1 MNLPALQIHLG
12 LYPTQIQRAAQ
23 LYLEALRRQIGPLI
37 GADSRAVAFLRQSI
51 NPQNVLT
58 AIHDGEVVG
67 LAGLQHENGPFLQP
81 QLSLFIQHFG
91 WLLGRIRF
99 QQASL
104 YEQPLPAA
112 SQLLI
117 HSIAVD
123 PAMRGQGVGTSLIN
137 AVTDFAYRRGFE
149 AVSIHVPDTAPAMLR
164 LCEHLGFVR
173 AALQMKPSLLPFG
186 IQSFTTMTKTV

>member
-1 MNLPALQIHLG
+1 MNFPSFQIHLG
-12 LYPTQIQRAAQ
+12 LHPAEIQRAAQ
-23 LYLEALRRQIGPLI
+23 LYLEALRHQIGPLI
-37 GADSRAVAFLRQSI
+37 GADSRAVAFLRQSM

-58 AIHDGEVVG
+58 ALHNGEVIG
-67 LAGLQHENGPFLQP
+67 LAGLQHENEPFLQP

-99 QQASL
+99 QQVAL

-112 SQLLI
+112 GQLLI

-123 PAMRGQGVGTSLIN
+123 PAMRGKGVGTSLVN

-149 AVSIHVPDTAPAMLR
+149 AVSIHIPNTAPTMLQ
-164 LCEHLGFVR
+164 LCEHLGFLR
-173 AALQMKPSLLPFG
+173 ASLQMNPSLLPFG

>member
-51 NPQNVLT
+51 NPQNALT
-58 AIHDGEVVG
+58 AIHNGEVVG

-99 QQASL
+99 RQAAMF
-104 YEQPLPAA
+104 EQPLLTG
-112 SQLLI
+112 QLLI

-123 PAMRGQGVGTSLIN
+123 PAMRGKGVGTSLIN
-137 AVTDFAYRRGFE
+137 AVTDFAYHRGFE
-149 AVSIHVPDTAPAMLR
+149 GVSIHVPDTAPAMLR
-164 LCEHLGFVR
+164 LCEHLGFLR
-173 AALQMKPSLLPFG
+173 ASTQRYTSMLPFG